1 MSLGDFDYILP
12 PEMIAQRPIDRRDES
27 RLLVLHRD
35 TGAIEHRRF
44 RDVASYLRPADAL
57 VINDTRVNP
66 WRVTGRRATGG
77 RIDGL
82 LFEAHAD
89 GTWRALFKSH
99 GRLIEGERLRLLDRR
114 LTAHLV
120 SKTDDGAW
128 TVRFDEPDAAGILD
142 AHGLAPLPPYI
153 RRTGEDDSRDAAD
166 RERYQTVFAERP
178 GAVAAPTAGLHFTPG
193 LLQAIADSGTAVAR
207 VTLHVGLGTFQPVKT
222 EDLSAHRM
230 HSEEYELREES
241 AALVNSRRRAGGRIV
256 AVGTT
261 SVRTLETCAAEGGTL
276 RAGRGRTEIFIRP
289 PYRFRAVDALITN
302 FHLPKS
308 TLLMLVAAFAG
319 RERILAAYE
328 EAKREGYRF
337 FSYGDAML
345 IL

>member
-1 MSLGDFDYILP
+1 MTLSDYDYHLP
-12 PEMIAQRPIDRRDES
+12 PGMIAQHPADRRDES
-27 RLLVLHRD
+27 RLLVLRRD

-44 RDVASYLRPADAL
+44 RDVLEYLRPADVL

-66 WRVTGRRATGG
+66 WRVTGLRATGG
-77 RIDGL
+77 HIDGL
-82 LFEAHAD
+82 LLEARPD
-89 GTWRALFKSH
+89 GTWRGIFKSH
-99 GRLIEGERLRLLDRR
+99 GKLVAGERLRLLDRR

-120 SKTDDGAW
+120 AKTQEGEW
-128 TVRFDEPDAAGILD
+128 TIRFDEPDAAEILD

-153 RRTGEDDSRDAAD
+153 RRTGEDDARDAAD
-166 RERYQTVFAERP
+166 RERYQTVFAQRP
-178 GAVAAPTAGLHFTPG
+178 GAIAAPTAGLHFTPALLDAVRATGTG
-193 LLQAIADSGTAVAR
+193 LAR

-222 EDLSAHRM
+222 DDLSAHRM
-230 HSEEYELREES
+230 HSEEYELSAEA
-241 AALVNSRRRAGGRIV
+241 AALINARRRAGGRVI

-261 SVRTLETCAAEGGTL
+261 SVRTLETCAAEDGSV
-276 RAGRGRTEIFIRP
+276 APGRGRTEIFIRP

-319 RERILAAYE
+319 RERILSAYE